1 MNNSKE
7 KIILDVDPGADDA
20 IAMIYAFLC
29 DKLDVKLVSVVGGN
43 VGIDQATLNALYIT
57 ENFAKY
63 DVPVVKGSGKSLK
76 VTHDHKLT
84 VHGKKGLG
92 DIIEV
97 DSTTLK
103 EINTPSFGASEAIK
117 KVLSENKGEITYVCL
132 GPSTNLALALR
143 KDPDIKN
150 IIKKVVIM
158 GSSIDGSGSITP
170 YSGFNLYCDP
180 EACAEVV
187 ATGLPIVFSPKEMGL
202 SAYMTPAMLNRWE
215 KLNKT
220 GETVKKIY
228 GGYHDLLLPNT
239 RRATHDLCAVM
250 SLTRPELFSSKKVDI
265 SINTS
270 MDEKRGQTLFKDNN
284 KSNLTLLYKCAR
296 KGILEEFENILK
308 KADK

>member
-7 KIILDVDPGADDA
+7 KVILDVDPGADDA
-20 IAMIYAFLC
+20 IAMMYAYLS
-29 DKLDVKLVSVVGGN
+29 DKLHVKLVSVVGGN
-43 VGIDQATLNALYIT
+43 VGIDQATLNALFIT
-57 ENFAKY
+57 ENFASY
-63 DVPVVKGSGKSLK
+63 NVPVVKGSGKSLK

-97 DSTTLK
+97 ESTNLK
-103 EINTPSFGASEAIK
+103 EINTPTFGASEAIK
-117 KVLSENKGEITYVCL
+117 KVLEENKGQITYVCL

-143 KDPDIKN
+143 KYPEIKEN
-150 IIKKVVIM
+150 IKRVVIM

-187 ATGLPIVFSPKEMGL
+187 ATGLPILFSPKEMGL
-202 SAYMTPAMLNRWE
+202 SAYITPAMLNRWE
-215 KLNKT
+215 KFGRA
-220 GETVKKIY
+220 GEMVKKIY
-228 GGYHDLLLPNT
+228 GGYRDLLLPST

-250 SLTRPELFSSKKVDI
+250 SLTRPELFKTKNVDI

-270 MDEKRGQTLFKDNN
+270 MDIKRGQTLFKDN
-284 KSNLTLLYKCAR
+284 KESNISLQYKCDR
-296 KGILEEFENILK
+296 KKILQELEDILK
-308 KADK
+308 KAD